1 MDLGVMNFFSTAEI
15 EDYHKQVES
24 CEPGNTSEQSEMFLK
39 TLAVQHQGRF
49 IYLFNS
55 IFIQGHPI

>member
-1 MDLGVMNFFSTAEI
+1 MNFFSTAEI
-15 EDYHKQVES
+15 GDYCKLVES
-24 CEPGNTSEQSEMFLK
+24 CETGITSEQSEMFLK
-39 TLAVQHQGRF
+39 TLAAQHQGRF